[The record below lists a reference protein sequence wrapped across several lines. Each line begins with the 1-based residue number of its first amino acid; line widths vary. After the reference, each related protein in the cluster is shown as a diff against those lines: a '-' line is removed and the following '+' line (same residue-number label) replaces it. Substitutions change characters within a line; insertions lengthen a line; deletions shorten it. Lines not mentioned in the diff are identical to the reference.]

1 MASSRHAGQSLNYF
15 QQSPVR
21 GQLEVPDGYSRSGWR
36 YLQCTDTPN
45 ELRVRTVSPA

>member
-1 MASSRHAGQSLNYF
+1 MHPRKPVTETLNYF

-21 GQLEVPDGYSRSGWR
+21 GQLEPTDGGSKSGWR

-45 ELRVRTVSPA
+45 ELRVLSLP